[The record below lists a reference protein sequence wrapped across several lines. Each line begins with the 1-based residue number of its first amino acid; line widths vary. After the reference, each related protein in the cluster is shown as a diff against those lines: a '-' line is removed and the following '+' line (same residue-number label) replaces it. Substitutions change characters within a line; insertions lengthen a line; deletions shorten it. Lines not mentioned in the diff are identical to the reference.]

1 MGANL
6 SPFLSLLPS
15 AGAAEGIRDPPRV
28 YGARASDKRI
38 PSAGERPRRS
48 GGKQHTAPV
57 IIDGGENVQVMPP
70 STQPG
75 APAHS
80 HAQKGRRRGSKDT
93 CSVCGGP
100 HKAGSRYCELTKDVL
115 VTAQKARKE
124 QLAAARKE
132 QRAAH
137 VQGQLDKTQS
147 SHQQSQQKRA
157 CPNKGSGGS
166 ASAPR
171 GSKRQKAQSP
181 SSSPSQAAE
190 VLAPPQQQRV
200 NITTQRQSES
210 DTSRSHTGADTSE
223 SALGRPFNVVS
234 HCASQFQQERNCA
247 STACSAI
254 TAVTISTFIR
264 QPELLMR
271 GDPSLSQVHAEC
283 ITLGT
288 DVYEALRRDHR
299 DVMDEDGYF
308 NAGVLTELRREA
320 AIVCR
325 QTVMVPVS

>member
-1 MGANL
+1 M
-6 SPFLSLLPS
+6 
-15 AGAAEGIRDPPRV
+15 
-28 YGARASDKRI
+28 
-38 PSAGERPRRS
+38 
-48 GGKQHTAPV
+48 
-57 IIDGGENVQVMPP
+57 
-70 STQPG
+70 
-75 APAHS
+75 
-80 HAQKGRRRGSKDT
+80 
-93 CSVCGGP
+93 
-100 HKAGSRYCELTKDVL
+100 
-115 VTAQKARKE
+115 TAQKARKE

-166 ASAPR
+166 GGSASAPR

-190 VLAPPQQQRV
+190 VLATPQQQRV

-254 TAVTISTFIR
+254 TAVTISTSIR

-271 GDPSLSQVHAEC
+271 
-283 ITLGT
+283 
-288 DVYEALRRDHR
+288 
-299 DVMDEDGYF
+299 
-308 NAGVLTELRREA
+308 
-320 AIVCR
+320 
-325 QTVMVPVS
+325 